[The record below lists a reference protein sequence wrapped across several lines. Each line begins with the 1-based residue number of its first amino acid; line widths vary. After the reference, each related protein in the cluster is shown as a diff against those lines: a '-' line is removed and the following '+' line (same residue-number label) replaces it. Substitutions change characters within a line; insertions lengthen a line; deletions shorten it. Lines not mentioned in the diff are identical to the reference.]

1 MGCINLVQKFSLAGI
16 LTLPPEYQSIIET
29 RPTNVFIAFGISVI
43 VALIGAIFLMMR
55 RGQATALFL
64 ASGVGAFVAT
74 IPTLNASIPSIFL
87 GNAMSIALAAIFAL
101 YASRTRD

>member
-1 MGCINLVQKFSLAGI
+1 
-16 LTLPPEYQSIIET
+16 
-29 RPTNVFIAFGISVI
+29 
-43 VALIGAIFLMMR
+43 MMR

-64 ASGVGAFVAT
+64 ASGVGAFVAN

-87 GNAMSIALAAIFAL
+87 DNAMSIALAAIFAL